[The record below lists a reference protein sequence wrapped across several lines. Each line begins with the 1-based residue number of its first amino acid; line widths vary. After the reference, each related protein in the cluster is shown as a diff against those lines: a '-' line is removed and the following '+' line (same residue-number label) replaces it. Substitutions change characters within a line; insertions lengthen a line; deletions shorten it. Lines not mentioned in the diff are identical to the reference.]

1 MHIYMHFIHSLTL
14 GLSNEDTN
22 LIKASFNNTWVHINS
37 ISDFLQCENRKMNQF
52 VRTHRHTY

>member
-1 MHIYMHFIHSLTL
+1 MHFIHSLTL

-52 VRTHRHTY
+52 VRTHRHTH